1 MRISEGFS
9 SSFEDEFDTRLAEF
23 LVDQKYLSNVTDLR
37 SRRYVARSIIPHIKT
52 LSDHFN
58 RMNSDEPGLDGTAYW
73 AESSNDANRRLAYF
87 LAYAIPN
94 AFKVASILHEVSRLG
109 FRNKESIR
117 SIIELGAGP
126 AAGAAGVLL
135 AHSRGL
141 KITPALS
148 LDPEFALIEQR
159 KSVLELGSAFLQHL
173 NPRAS
178 VRTFPRRIAFD
189 QPWLPKAA
197 PKFDLAIASF
207 VLNESSVSPDTLAS
221 RAAEFVENH
230 LTDHGLFIIVEPAL
244 REQSRR
250 MLTLRQ
256 KWIERVE
263 MNSYAQR
270 ILLPCLGHQ
279 SCPALLK
286 EEDWC
291 HEDVSWWRPKYLRLI
306 EELTG
311 LDRKSLPFSY
321 LVISKSALTAT
332 QSFSH
337 LKEAKALHRLVSPA
351 KSLGGNALEFFT
363 CSNEDGKRRVRT
375 TKSAV
380 QGRFMQRGDILMDAQ
395 IHGAPESS
403 QLDRVSAIVPLIDPE
418 TDAPLD

>member
-1 MRISEGFS
+1 MRISEAFS
-9 SSFEDEFDTRLAEF
+9 RSFEDEFDTRLAEF
-23 LVDQKYLSNVTDLR
+23 LVEQKYLSNVEDLR

-58 RMNSDEPGLDGTAYW
+58 RMNSDAPGLDGTAYW

-94 AFKVASILHEVSRLG
+94 AFKVASILHEISRLG
-109 FRNKESIR
+109 FKNKGSIQ
-117 SIIELGAGP
+117 SVIELGAGP
-126 AAGAAGVLL
+126 AAGAAGVVL
-135 AHSRGL
+135 AHSRDL

-148 LDPEFALIEQR
+148 LDPEFALVEQR

-221 RAAEFVENH
+221 RTAEFVENH
-230 LTDHGLFIIVEPAL
+230 ITENGLLLIVEPAL

-263 MNSYAQR
+263 LNGYAQR

-279 SCPALLK
+279 SCPALAK

-291 HEDVSWWRPKYLRLI
+291 HEDVSWWRPKYLRMI

-321 LVISKSALTAT
+321 LVISKSALGAA
-332 QSFSH
+332 QSFTS
-337 LKEAKALHRLVSPA
+337 LEGAKTLHRLVSPA
-351 KSLGGNALEFFT
+351 KSMGGSALEFFT
-363 CSNEDGKRRVRT
+363 CSSEDGKRRVRA
-375 TKSAV
+375 TKGTV
-380 QGRFMQRGDILMDAQ
+380 QGRFMQRGDVLINAEV
-395 IHGAPESS
+395 HGAPESS
-403 QLDRVSAIVPLIDPE
+403 QLDQLSAIVPLIDPM
-418 TDAPLD
+418 TDAPVD